1 MLSLWRHIMLVQI
14 KTSLSST
21 FARVDEM
28 KIQEALASGR
38 FIKLGE
44 YEEDSETVIV
54 LQKVE
59 G

>member
-1 MLSLWRHIMLVQI
+1 MLVQI
-14 KTSLSST
+14 KTSFSST
-21 FARVDEM
+21 FARIDEM
-28 KIQEALASGR
+28 KIQEALASGK

-44 YEEDSETVIV
+44 YEEDTETVVV

>member
-1 MLSLWRHIMLVQI
+1 MLSLWRNIMLVQI
-14 KTSLSST
+14 KTNLTST
-21 FARVDEM
+21 FARIDEM
-28 KIQEALASGR
+28 KILEALASGK

>member
-1 MLSLWRHIMLVQI
+1 MLVQI

-21 FARVDEM
+21 FARVDEH
-28 KIQEALASGR
+28 KIKEAIASGK
-38 FIKLGE
+38 FVKLGE
-44 YEEDSETVIV
+44 YEEDTETVVV

>member
-1 MLSLWRHIMLVQI
+1 MLVQI
-14 KTSLSST
+14 KTNLTST
-21 FARVDEM
+21 FARIDEM
-28 KIQEALASGR
+28 KIQEALASGK

-44 YEEDSETVIV
+44 YEEDTETVVV